1 MPAQGKHAKADSTK
15 SRWLPW
21 LLVALVACAVIVA
34 QTLSVITREMPL
46 ETKVQFG
53 TVDVKAVITTKNA
66 AGEEVEASN
75 GDELG
80 KGVAYISRIVRVE
93 NTGDHPVFA
102 RMKIGFECV
111 DAQGQAHA
119 IDDLVNY
126 TYSDAYDPAG
136 GVWMDRLPQSDGF
149 FYLKEVLPENVV
161 SEPLITGFEVNTEE
175 EAVARYGEG
184 CTFQLVVDCYGV
196 QSKNQ
201 KSENVLEAEGWPA

>member
-46 ETKVQFG
+46 ETRVQFG

-80 KGVAYISRIVRVE
+80 KGGCPYKPHRAHGEHGRSSRLRTYE
-93 NTGDHPVFA
+93 NRL
-102 RMKIGFECV
+102 RM
-111 DAQGQAHA
+111 
-119 IDDLVNY
+119 
-126 TYSDAYDPAG
+126 
-136 GVWMDRLPQSDGF
+136 R
-149 FYLKEVLPENVV
+149 
-161 SEPLITGFEVNTEE
+161 
-175 EAVARYGEG
+175 
-184 CTFQLVVDCYGV
+184 
-196 QSKNQ
+196 
-201 KSENVLEAEGWPA
+201 

>member
-46 ETKVQFG
+46 ETKVQF
-53 TVDVKAVITTKNA
+53 A

-119 IDDLVNY
+119 IDDLVNC
-126 TYSDAYDPAG
+126 TYSDAYDSAG

-149 FYLKEVLPENVV
+149 FYLKEALPENTV
-161 SEPLITGFEVNTEE
+161 SEPLITGFEVNTE

>member
-53 TVDVKAVITTKNA
+53 TVDVITTKNA

-80 KGVAYISRIVRVE
+80 KGVAHISRIVRME

-119 IDDLVNY
+119 IDYLVNY

-149 FYLKEVLPENVV
+149 FYLKEALPENTV
-161 SEPLITGFEVNTEE
+161 SEPLITGFEVNTE

>member
-21 LLVALVACAVIVA
+21 LLVALVACVVIVA

-46 ETKVQFG
+46 ETRVQFG

-80 KGVAYISRIVRVE
+80 KGVAHISRIVRME

-149 FYLKEVLPENVV
+149 FYLKEALPENAV
-161 SEPLITGFEVNTEE
+161 SEPLITGFEVNTE

>member
-21 LLVALVACAVIVA
+21 LFVALVACAVIVA

-80 KGVAYISRIVRVE
+80 KGVAHISRIVRVE

-175 EAVARYGEG
+175 AVARYGEG
-184 CTFQLVVDCYGV
+184 CTFQLVVDCCGV

>member
-1 MPAQGKHAKADSTK
+1 M
-15 SRWLPW
+15 
-21 LLVALVACAVIVA
+21 ALVACAVIVA

-119 IDDLVNY
+119 IDDLVNC
-126 TYSDAYDPAG
+126 TYSDAYDSAG

-149 FYLKEVLPENVV
+149 FYLKEALPENTV
-161 SEPLITGFEVNTEE
+161 SEPLITGFEVNTE

>member
-46 ETKVQFG
+46 ETKIQFG
-53 TVDVKAVITTKNA
+53 TVGVQAVITTKNA
-66 AGEEVEASN
+66 AGEEVDASN
-75 GDELG
+75 GDEIG
-80 KGVAYISRIVRVE
+80 AGVAHVSRIVRVE

-111 DAQGQAHA
+111 DAQGQTHA
-119 IDDLVNY
+119 IDDLVSY
-126 TYSDAYDPAG
+126 TYSDAYDSVD
-136 GVWMDRLPQSDGF
+136 GVWIDRTPQSDGF
-149 FYLKEVLPENVV
+149 FYLKQALPENSV
-161 SEPLITGFEVNTEE
+161 SEPLITGFEVNTK
-175 EAVARYGEG
+175 EALARYGEG